1 MSFTAPVKSTLMRF
15 VRPWKAYLSML
26 WRLDA
31 TLKSRSVMLA
41 QFKKLPVRML
51 TTLASNVHGGIGAV
65 TNVES
70 STINGGIHHV
80 TNYAS

>member
-1 MSFTAPVKSTLMRF
+1 MMSAGHQIVAVAEVEVLQDGRCNRQQLECVALRRVAAKDGRCNRQQLEN
-15 VRPWKAYLSML
+15 VGH
-26 WRLDA
+26 
-31 TLKSRSVMLA
+31 
-41 QFKKLPVRML
+41 
-51 TTLASNVHGGIGAV
+51 ASNIHGGIGAV